1 MTSKKWIEYN
11 SIVSIQ
17 TLVSCKKWIEQNS
30 IESIAKL
37 NVYRKVLLEVSEKF
51 NGAEV
56 YIRER
61 IEELCRESKLSAEE
75 VTYLFMSDYNN
86 F

>member
-1 MTSKKWIEYN
+1 MNN
-11 SIVSIQ
+11 S
-17 TLVSCKKWIEQNS
+17 
-30 IESIAKL
+30 KL
-37 NVYRKVLLEVSEKF
+37 NIYRKLLQKVSENF

>member
-1 MTSKKWIEYN
+1 MNNT
-11 SIVSIQ
+11 
-17 TLVSCKKWIEQNS
+17 
-30 IESIAKL
+30 KL